1 MERMVRLFPLHMREQ
16 IVKSGVLDCVLEEI
30 RVRVNEYLM
39 FRTGEGE
46 RFLRGETLVA
56 DPDDSCVR
64 VSRDDLEQMC
74 TFMSEYSLYA
84 YEEELKQ
91 GFLTV
96 QGGHRIGVC
105 GQVSAE
111 NGCIRRI
118 WPILYLNI
126 RIAREVK
133 GCAGKMI
140 SFLYRGQDFLNTL
153 ILSAPGVG
161 KTTLLR
167 DLVRMISDGGK
178 HCGGKKVGLV
188 DERSEIAGSIRG
200 IPQNDVGIRTDVLD
214 GCPKELGMMLLVRSM
229 SPEVLAVD
237 EIGGKEDMDAL
248 RYAIRCGVGILA
260 TIHSRSLEELQEKP
274 GWETCGKEK
283 MFSRYLVLGL
293 TSGNRIYEICDE
305 SGQKIAGG
313 GWTDSG

>member
-1 MERMVRLFPLHMREQ
+1 MEQVVRLFPLRIREQ
-16 IVKSGVLDCVLEEI
+16 IVKSGVFDCIPEEI

-46 RFLRGETLVA
+46 RFLRGEILVTE
-56 DPDDSCVR
+56 PDDSCVR
-64 VSRDDLEQMC
+64 MSQDDLEQMC

-111 NGCIRRI
+111 NGRIRRI
-118 WPILYLNI
+118 WPISYLNI
-126 RIAREVK
+126 RIARELK

-140 SFLYRGQDFLNTL
+140 SFLYRDGEFLDTL
-153 ILSAPGVG
+153 ILSPPGIG

-178 HCGGKKVGLV
+178 HCSGKKVGLV

-200 IPQNDVGIRTDVLD
+200 IPQNDVGFRTDVLD

-248 RYAIRCGVGILA
+248 RYATRCGVGILA
-260 TIHSRSLEELQEKP
+260 TVHSRSMEELQEKP
-274 GWETCGKEK
+274 GWEACREEK
-283 MFSRYLVLGL
+283 MFSRYLVLNL
-293 TSGNRIYEICDE
+293 RSGNRIYDIFDE
-305 SGQKIAGG
+305 SGKKIAVG